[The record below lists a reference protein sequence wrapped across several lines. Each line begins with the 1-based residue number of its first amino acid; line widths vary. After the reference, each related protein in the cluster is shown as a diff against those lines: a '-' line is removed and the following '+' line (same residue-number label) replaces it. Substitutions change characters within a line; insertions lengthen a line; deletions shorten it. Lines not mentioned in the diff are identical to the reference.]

1 MSAFEAPETA
11 RAFHDPGLR
20 MHGIH
25 SYTFPRV
32 EFSSQ
37 SRLSSDILPLV
48 PRGRGNPGARPSV
61 LQGFEHF
68 EMRRALESLWI
79 IVLVGLL
86 LRLAVVAFAYQG
98 LLSPDRDH
106 WMFGWE
112 TGRIARSLALGEG
125 FANPLF
131 HKTGLTAWMAPAY
144 PWLLAW
150 VFRLAG
156 IYTKASALG
165 ILSLNCLFSALTS
178 LPVYYL
184 ARNSLGT
191 AVAVPAAWAW
201 GLFPYAFYLGANRVW
216 ETSLSA
222 LLLTTLLALTVHLVQ
237 ARSSGLW
244 AAYGVVWGIAALTNP
259 ALLSVFPWLAGW
271 VCYRLCKEKRDWVQ
285 PCSLCVLLVLVIV
298 SPWMV
303 RNYRVFH
310 RIMPLR
316 DNFWLEM
323 WVGNNGDTSDW
334 LTVREHPTGSA
345 TELEEYERLGE
356 IEYMHLKRA
365 QTVAFIRS
373 HPGTFLLTIFRRLVF
388 TWTGFWSFNRQY
400 LAGDPFDPPNIF
412 FSTSLTILMLLGLRR
427 AFRKAPAFAVPFA
440 IVLFIYPMVYYL
452 THAAIYYRHPID
464 PEIVVL
470 AVLGL
475 YRGFHKQDLRQDQL
489 KKSEPGIEVQMPA

>member
-1 MSAFEAPETA
+1 VSAPKAPETA
-11 RAFHDPGLR
+11 RASHDPLRR
-20 MHGIH
+20 MHNIH
-25 SYTFPRV
+25 FCAVPRV
-32 EFSSQ
+32 ESSSQ
-37 SRLSSDILPLV
+37 IRFPSDILPPV
-48 PRGRGNPGARPSV
+48 PRRKGIPGARHSV
-61 LQGFEHF
+61 LQRVEHF

-86 LRLAVVAFAYQG
+86 LRLVVVAFVYQD
-98 LLSPDRDH
+98 LLSPDMDH
-106 WMFGWE
+106 WSFGWE
-112 TGRIARSLALGEG
+112 TGRIARSLTLGEG

-144 PWLLAW
+144 PWLLAC

-191 AVAVPAAWAW
+191 AVAAPAAWFW
-201 GLFPYAFYLGANRVW
+201 GLFPYAFDIGATRVW
-216 ETSLSA
+216 DTCLSA

-237 ARSSGLW
+237 ARSPGDW
-244 AAYGVVWGIAALTNP
+244 AAYAVVWGIAALTNP
-259 ALLSVFPWLAGW
+259 ALLSVFPWLVGW
-271 VCYRLCKEKRDWVQ
+271 VCYRLHNAKRDWVK

-310 RIMPLR
+310 RFIPLR

-334 LTVREHPTGSA
+334 FPIWVHPTGNDQ
-345 TELEEYERLGE
+345 ELAEFERLGE
-356 IEYMHLKRA
+356 IGYMDQKRA

-373 HPGTFLLTIFRRLVF
+373 HPGPFLLAIFRRLLF
-388 TWTGFWSFNRQY
+388 TWTGFWSFNRHY
-400 LAGDPFDPPNIF
+400 LAENAFDPPNIF
-412 FSTSLTILMLLGLRR
+412 FSSSLTILMLLGLWRI
-427 AFRKAPAFAVPFA
+427 FCEAPAFAVPFA
-440 IVLFIYPMVYYL
+440 IVLFIYPVVYYL

-475 YRGFHKQDLRQDQL
+475 HRGFHIQDLRQDHPR
-489 KKSEPGIEVQMPA
+489 KSEPGSELHMPA